1 MKPVGWVRLGMLKE
15 DGPDDGRRV
24 YYYRTDTPLW
34 KIIEAASDVVE
45 LG

>member
-24 YYYRTDTPLW
+24 YYYRTSIRRLYQ
-34 KIIEAASDVVE
+34 AAKR
-45 LG
+45 